1 MRIFFDMVGCRVNE
15 AEIESMLAE
24 ASSAGCGIAEDPS
37 TADWIVINTCT
48 VTRAAERD
56 SLRMIRRAHARNRS
70 ARMAVTGCW
79 ATMDPGRAAALP
91 GVSRV
96 FPNAEKD
103 HVLAE
108 ILTGRPAAFQSAAA
122 LPADSRRRTRAFIKV
137 QDGCDNACAYCV
149 TRLARGP
156 LRSRPAEDVVRDIHA
171 AERKGV
177 KEAVLAGVHLGAW
190 GKDLGIAFGLEHL
203 VSAVLEGTSIPR
215 LRLSSIEPWE
225 VRPDFFRLWRD
236 GRLCPHLHLPLQSGC
251 SATLSRMRRRTAPE
265 EFAGLVEAARAAI
278 PDLAVTSDLIVGF
291 PGESA
296 EEFGE
301 SLDFVGRM
309 GFARLHVFRFSP
321 RPGTEAAGMP
331 GALPAPEIR
340 HRSEQARQA
349 AKRYSEVF
357 AVGFLGREMEVLWEN
372 ETRRG
377 LRRGLTPNYLRVRA
391 PADVLAPNTITRVR
405 LAAYERGEIL
415 GEV

>member
-1 MRIFFDMVGCRVNE
+1 VRIFFDMVGCRVNE
-15 AEIESMLAE
+15 AEIELMIAE

-48 VTRAAERD
+48 VTRSAERD
-56 SLRMIRRAHARNRS
+56 SRRMIRRAHARNPA

-79 ATMDPGRAAALP
+79 ATMEPGRAAALP

-96 FPNAEKD
+96 FPNAEK
-103 HVLAE
+103 HRVLAE
-108 ILTGRPAAFQSAAA
+108 ILAGWPAAFRSAAA
-122 LPADSRRRTRAFIKV
+122 FPAHTRRRTRAFIKV

-156 LRSRPAEDVVRDIHA
+156 LRSRPAEVVVRDIHA
-171 AERKGV
+171 AERMGV

-190 GKDLGIAFGLEHL
+190 GKDLDIVFGLERL
-203 VSAVLEGTSIPR
+203 VETVLEGTSIPR

-225 VRPDFFRLWRD
+225 VRPKFFRLWRN

-251 SATLSRMRRRTAPE
+251 AATLSRMRRRTTPE
-265 EFAGLVEAARAAI
+265 EFARLVAAARTAI

-296 EEFGE
+296 EEFRE

-340 HRSEQARQA
+340 RRSEQARQT
-349 AKRYSEVF
+349 AKRCSKAF
-357 AVGFLGREMEVLWEN
+357 AVGFLGREMEVLWES

-377 LRRGLTPNYLRVRA
+377 VRRGLTPNYLRVRA
-391 PADVLAPNTITRVR
+391 PAHSTAPNTVSRVR

>member
-156 LRSRPAEDVVRDIHA
+156 LRSRPAEDV
-171 AERKGV
+171 
-177 KEAVLAGVHLGAW
+177 
-190 GKDLGIAFGLEHL
+190 
-203 VSAVLEGTSIPR
+203 
-215 LRLSSIEPWE
+215 
-225 VRPDFFRLWRD
+225 
-236 GRLCPHLHLPLQSGC
+236 
-251 SATLSRMRRRTAPE
+251 
-265 EFAGLVEAARAAI
+265 
-278 PDLAVTSDLIVGF
+278 
-291 PGESA
+291 
-296 EEFGE
+296 
-301 SLDFVGRM
+301 
-309 GFARLHVFRFSP
+309 
-321 RPGTEAAGMP
+321 
-331 GALPAPEIR
+331 
-340 HRSEQARQA
+340 
-349 AKRYSEVF
+349 
-357 AVGFLGREMEVLWEN
+357 
-372 ETRRG
+372 
-377 LRRGLTPNYLRVRA
+377 
-391 PADVLAPNTITRVR
+391 
-405 LAAYERGEIL
+405 
-415 GEV
+415 